1 MNRLKAK
8 YNEEIVPSLKE
19 QFNYTDRSNRSRK
32 DSAFLKACKQCRRRD
47 RIRRFHSGVQTF

>member
-19 QFNYTDRSNRSRK
+19 EFKYKNIMEVPRLEKIVVNMVLVMVLLIQNY
-32 DSAFLKACKQCRRRD
+32 
-47 RIRRFHSGVQTF
+47 